1 MEEKIEKI
9 YKLMIVLIILVGVN
23 LVVTFATRGTTN
35 VESKTETTNETTEST
50 NDYDV
55 SMFDTVTL
63 DELLKL
69 FEDKKNNYVVY
80 LGRSTCS
87 ACKTFLPT
95 LQAAQKKL
103 GYTTKYLDITTVDG
117 KSDSY
122 EKLMKYLNK
131 EVTINISG
139 EKETK
144 PFGEFFGYTPMTFVI
159 KKGKF
164 SNGVIGAYTEDKF
177 IEFLGKNGIK

>member
-9 YKLMIVLIILVGVN
+9 YKLVIVLIVLVGVN
-23 LVVTFATRGTTN
+23 IIVTFVTRGATKAEN
-35 VESKTETTNETTEST
+35 KVETKEEATVNDS
-50 NDYDV
+50 DYDV
-55 SMFDTVTL
+55 SMFDSVTL
-63 DELLKL
+63 DELIKL
-69 FEDKKNNYVVY
+69 FDDKKSNYVVY

-95 LQAAQKKL
+95 LQSVQKKL

-131 EVTINISG
+131 EVTINVSG
-139 EKETK
+139 TKETK

-177 IEFLGKNGIK
+177 IEFLNNNGIK